1 MTTTSASQK
10 KVHVGFFFR
19 HGALWLSEL
28 LATAFVALM
37 LVCFMSLTLVI
48 LLNSLTIRHLDGSI
62 ASLESEKIQNSYV
75 IDALHE
81 QARILAVMRA
91 LAGKRVADQTLCD
104 VAGLVY
110 RSSRPFGYDPLLL
123 VAVIRVEGV
132 FDPNAR
138 GRFRSGNESGALGLM
153 QLKYETAQ
161 EVARLLEMPY
171 LEREDL
177 FNPEINLVLGVA
189 YLTQLVKRFKSFKL
203 GLLAYNLGPGTVRQT
218 LTNREPL
225 PIAYYRK
232 VLRSYYRLKKI
243 AREIE

>member
-1 MTTTSASQK
+1 MAIQPASRK

-28 LATAFVALM
+28 LANAFVALM
-37 LVCFMSLTLVI
+37 LVCFMSLTAVT
-48 LLNSLTIRHLDGSI
+48 LLNSLTIRHLDASI
-62 ASLESEKIQNSYV
+62 ASLESEKIHNSYA
-75 IDALHE
+75 IDALKE
-81 QARILAVMRA
+81 QARILAVMRK
-91 LAGKRVADQTLCD
+91 LAGQRVADRTLCD
-104 VAGLVY
+104 VAALVY
-110 RSSRPFGYDPLLL
+110 RSSRQFGYDPLLL

-132 FDPNAR
+132 FNPNAL
-138 GRFRSGNESGALGLM
+138 GRFRSGKESGALGLM
-153 QLKYETAQ
+153 QLKFETAQ
-161 EVARLLEMPY
+161 EVARQLEMPK
-171 LEREDL
+171 LERDDL
-177 FNPEINLVLGVA
+177 FNPGINLVLGVA
-189 YLTQLVKRFKSFKL
+189 YLTQLVKQFRSFKL